1 MTSSRH
7 VFEPHSYMKL
17 AAVFTQQYTRLPSRR
32 NTEGF
37 PPPSEDIRPAGSI
50 RDAKPH
56 TMGSLVG
63 FYELLA
69 HKVCAVTHGTVLQ
82 RTDQEILRALRE
94 IGRDR

>member
-37 PPPSEDIRPAGSI
+37 PPPSEEIRLAGSI
-50 RDAKPH
+50 RDGKPH
-56 TMGSLVG
+56 KSHT
-63 FYELLA
+63 
-69 HKVCAVTHGTVLQ
+69 HDAVTGG
-82 RTDQEILRALRE
+82 ILRAACA
-94 IGRDR
+94 